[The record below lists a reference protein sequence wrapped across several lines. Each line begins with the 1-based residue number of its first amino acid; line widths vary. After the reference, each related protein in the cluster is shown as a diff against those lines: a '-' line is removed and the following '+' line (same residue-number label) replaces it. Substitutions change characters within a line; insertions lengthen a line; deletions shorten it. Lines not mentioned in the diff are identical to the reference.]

1 MKQRK
6 MEKQGGGE
14 PSDGKGENGCW
25 RQDLKLN
32 GKDGGF
38 GEHSGEKDWRR
49 EKSLQYFLFKSK
61 QTCSNLIKV

>member
-1 MKQRK
+1 

-32 GKDGGF
+32 GKDGGL
-38 GEHSGEKDWRR
+38 GSTREKKIGGEK
-49 EKSLQYFLFKSK
+49 KASNIFFSNQNKLVPILSK
-61 QTCSNLIKV
+61 FETAN